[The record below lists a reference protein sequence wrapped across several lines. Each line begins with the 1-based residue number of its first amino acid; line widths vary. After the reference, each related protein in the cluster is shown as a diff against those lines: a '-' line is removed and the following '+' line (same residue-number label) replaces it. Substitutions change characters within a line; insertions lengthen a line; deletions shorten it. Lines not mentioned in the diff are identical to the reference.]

1 MEDQMKIGVVEVT
14 CIVCGARHVVKVPKI
29 GYMLWRSG
37 QALIQDALP
46 ELSDDERE
54 LLLSNICP
62 RCFDA
67 AFAE

>member
-1 MEDQMKIGVVEVT
+1 MAAIGIVEVK
-14 CIVCGARHVVKVPKI
+14 CIICGSAHIVKVPKI

-37 QALIQDALP
+37 KASIQDALP
-46 ELSDDERE
+46 GLSDDERE

>member
-1 MEDQMKIGVVEVT
+1 MAAIGIVEVK
-14 CIVCGARHVVKVPKI
+14 CIICGSAHIVKVPVD
-29 GYMLWRSG
+29 GYRLWRSD
-37 QALIQDALP
+37 QAHIQDALP
-46 ELSDDERE
+46 GLSDDERE